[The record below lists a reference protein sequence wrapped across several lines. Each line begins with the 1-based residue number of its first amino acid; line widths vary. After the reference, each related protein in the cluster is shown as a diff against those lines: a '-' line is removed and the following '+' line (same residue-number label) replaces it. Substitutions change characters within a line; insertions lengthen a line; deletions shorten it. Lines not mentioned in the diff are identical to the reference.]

1 VSHISKIEL
10 EIKDL
15 SDLDRACQRL
25 GIALVRN
32 QQTFRWFSGMKECQ
46 GAIRVPGASYE
57 IGIIREGN
65 AYRLL
70 WDDFAS
76 GGLEARLG
84 KKAGLLKQ
92 AYAVERTRRE
102 AVLRG
107 YRCRELKTEKGI
119 RLQLTVR

>member
-15 SDLDRACQRL
+15 SDLGRACNRL
-25 GIALVRN
+25 GIEFLPN
-32 QQTFRWFSGMKECQ
+32 QKTFRWFSGTKECK

-65 AYRLL
+65 AYHLL

-102 AVLRG
+102 AKLMG
-107 YRCRELKTEKGI
+107 YRLHEAKVEKGI
-119 RLQLTVR
+119 RLRLTAT